1 MNQSHSSQ
9 SNTRLLSKPISSSKS
24 SDAMDLMQLVQ
35 LSGES
40 AETLNHF
47 AAIYQHKAFTK
58 QTALELFAGVAR
70 SK

>member
-9 SNTRLLSKPISSSKS
+9 SNMRLLSKPISSSKS
-24 SDAMDLMQLVQ
+24 SDVMDLIQ

-40 AETLNHF
+40 AETLGYF
-47 AAIYQHKAFTK
+47 AAIHQSKAFTK
-58 QTALELFAGVAR
+58 QTALDLFAGVAR

>member
-1 MNQSHSSQ
+1 
-9 SNTRLLSKPISSSKS
+9 
-24 SDAMDLMQLVQ
+24 MDLVQ

-40 AETLNHF
+40 AETLDYF
-47 AAIYQHKAFTK
+47 AAIHQSKEFTK